1 MKQMSMSAAP
11 AKPHGMGGKPH
22 LNRGMSFNADTGAK
36 ESSQDLWEGSS
47 WGKFGRS
54 RGKTMDRANSFI
66 GSGTLGKQGGNTN
79 ESAIVIVDPF
89 STGAHLAS
97 EVCKEGYKCVRVFSI
112 WDSPVAVLI
121 QQGLE
126 INYTATIQHND
137 KLNDEERAIQLTIE
151 ALEDLPFP
159 ILAVIAGAETGV
171 ELADQLS
178 HRMGLRSN
186 GVVTSF

>member
-11 AKPHGMGGKPH
+11 AKPHGMGSKPH

-54 RGKTMDRANSFI
+54 RGKTMDRANSFV
-66 GSGTLGKQGGNTN
+66 GSGTLGNQSIPSS

-89 STGAHLAS
+89 STGAHLAA
-97 EVCKEGYKCVRVFSI
+97 EVCKQGYKCVRVFSI

-137 KLNDEERAIQLTIE
+137 KLNDEERAIQE
-151 ALEDLPFP
+151 
-159 ILAVIAGAETGV
+159 VRHH
-171 ELADQLS
+171 S
-178 HRMGLRSN
+178 
-186 GVVTSF
+186 